1 MTMNA
6 YDPQKAARVWQRVQE
21 SKPAAK
27 PARME
32 DLQELI
38 LLSETMAAAY
48 QQIARQL
55 PKEAPQ
61 LQRLSRE
68 KQHQRNVLRG
78 ILELTSGEKCQAHG
92 PQIPKEPPERALT
105 RLFGQSLRTLK
116 AYEEKCNDPEYGP
129 GFRVLA
135 DQEREHGVVLL
146 GILGGLGK

>member
-1 MTMNA
+1 MNKI
-6 YDPQKAARVWQRVQE
+6 DQQKAARVWQRVQE

-38 LLSETMAAAY
+38 LQAETMAAVY
-48 QQIARQL
+48 QQLARQL
-55 PKEAPQ
+55 PKEAPL

-78 ILELTSGEKCQAHG
+78 IHELTFGEKCQAHG
-92 PQIPKEPPERALT
+92 PQIPKEPPERALS
-105 RLFGQSLRTLK
+105 RLYGQSLRTLK
-116 AYEEKCNDPEYGP
+116 AYEEKCNDLEYGP

-135 DQEREHGVVLL
+135 DQEREHGVALL
-146 GILGGLGK
+146 GIIGNLGMK